1 MNRKVP
7 KPKCYLRTQL
17 HIMRK
22 ALEDDRLLFK
32 GQTMIAH
39 GENRCINIHNKSK
52 GEKIECIISCVVS
65 FLSPH
70 LH

>member
-17 HIMRK
+17 QIMRK
-22 ALEDDRLLFK
+22 VLEDDQLLFN

-39 GENRCINIHNKSK
+39 GENR
-52 GEKIECIISCVVS
+52 
-65 FLSPH
+65 
-70 LH
+70 